1 MLAAPG
7 DSTNIV
13 YHALRPDRVIIE
25 KPVSSWQLFR
35 RRIKKLGWKTA
46 IGQVAFRLLIVPW
59 LAFSSRRRIDSIVDQ
74 HQLSLAPIPE
84 TEIIHANSVN
94 DDATIRAL
102 ADVKPDVV
110 LVNGT
115 RIIAER
121 VLKSSKATFL
131 NTHAG
136 ITPLYRGVH
145 GGYWALAGGDLE
157 NCGVTVHVVDPGIDT
172 GSIVAQA
179 RIQPTP
185 QDNFATYPY
194 LQLAAA
200 VPLLKKAVAAAA
212 DGSLELQSA
221 PPGKSKLWTH
231 PTIAEYLRARIASG
245 VK

>member
-7 DSTNIV
+7 DSTNMV
-13 YHALRPDRVIIE
+13 YHALRPDCVIIE

-35 RRIKKLGWKTA
+35 RRAKKLGWKTA

-59 LAFSSRRRIDSIVDQ
+59 LAFSSRRRIGSIVEQ
-74 HQLSLAPIPE
+74 YQLSVAPIPE
-84 TEIIHANSVN
+84 TEIIHVNSVN

-102 ADVKPDVV
+102 VDAKPDVI

-121 VLKSSKATFL
+121 VLKSSRATFL

-145 GGYWALAGGDLE
+145 GGYWALATGDPA

-172 GSIVAQA
+172 GGIVAQA
-179 RIQPTP
+179 RIRSAPE
-185 QDNFATYPY
+185 DNFVTYPY

-212 DGSLELQSA
+212 DGSLQLQSA

-231 PTIAEYLRARIASG
+231 PTIGEYLRSWVASG